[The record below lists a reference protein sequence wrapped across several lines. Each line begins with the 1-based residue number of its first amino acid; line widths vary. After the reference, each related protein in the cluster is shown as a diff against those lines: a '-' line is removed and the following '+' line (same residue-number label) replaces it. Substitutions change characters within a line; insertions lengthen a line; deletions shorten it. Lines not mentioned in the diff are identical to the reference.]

1 MSNFFLLRFNET
13 FLPLVMG
20 IIYPLLLV
28 HFYPLLL
35 GHFTPCYWDILP
47 LLIRHFYPL
56 LWGHFTPCY
65 CDIFPLFIGIFN
77 FVLFIYFSHLHVCDG
92 VSHNFLGQL
101 FDPSGDFQNCLDS
114 VCVGQHQR
122 FVHQWKN
129 LWWTPS
135 REKKTQI

>member
-1 MSNFFLLRFNET
+1 M
-13 FLPLVMG
+13 
-20 IIYPLLLV
+20 
-28 HFYPLLL
+28 LL
-35 GHFTPCYWDILP
+35 G
-47 LLIRHFYPL
+47 HFYPL

-135 REKKTQI
+135 REKKTQIWHSLLKYIKKKKEFSERKLLSAALHEKIIFISPQGPGVFIQ